1 MNTNTILLFLCVVL
15 WGISSFLNRLSVE
28 RMPPLLMQVI
38 VGSVFFFYIP
48 VALRLTGVNNP
59 LHYKWS
65 AYSIILTVIA
75 TLCSI
80 TANVILYTSLKGN
93 DQSGISTMMISVY
106 PVVTLLLSI
115 FILHQSFN
123 CWQFI
128 GVALILVGVFL
139 LQK

>member
-1 MNTNTILLFLCVVL
+1 MNNILILLCILL
-15 WGISSFLNRLSVE
+15 WGISAFLNRLSVE

-65 AYSIILTVIA
+65 AYSITLTAVA

-80 TANVILYTSLKGN
+80 TANVLLYTSLKGDN
-93 DQSGISTMMISVY
+93 QSGLSTMMISLY
-106 PVVTLLLSI
+106 PVVTLILSI
-115 FILHQSFN
+115 FILHQHFN
-123 CWQFI
+123 PWQ
-128 GVALILVGVFL
+128 LVGVVL
-139 LQK
+139 MLSGVYLMMK

>member
-1 MNTNTILLFLCVVL
+1 MNSNLLIFLCILL
-15 WGISSFLNRLSVE
+15 WGVSSFLNRLSVE

-65 AYSIILTVIA
+65 VYSVVLTAIA

-80 TANVILYTSLKGN
+80 SANILLYTSLKGSDN
-93 DQSGISTMMISVY
+93 SGSSTMMVALY
-106 PVVTLLLSI
+106 PIVTFILSI
-115 FILHQSFN
+115 FILHE
-123 CWQFI
+123 QFSMMKI
-128 GVALILVGVFL
+128 LGVIVMLVGAYIMTR
-139 LQK
+139 

>member
-1 MNTNTILLFLCVVL
+1 MNNILILLCILL

-48 VALRLTGVNNP
+48 VALRLTGINNP

-65 AYSIILTVIA
+65 AYSIALTAIA

-80 TANVILYTSLKGN
+80 TANVLLYTSLKGDN
-93 DQSGISTMMISVY
+93 QSGLSTMMISLY
-106 PVVTLLLSI
+106 PVVTLILSI
-115 FILHQSFN
+115 FILHQHFSP
-123 CWQFI
+123 WQLI
-128 GVALILVGVFL
+128 GVVLMLSGVYL
-139 LQK
+139 MMK

>member
-1 MNTNTILLFLCVVL
+1 MNNLLIVLCVIL
-15 WGISSFLNRLSVE
+15 WGVSSFLNRLSVE

-65 AYSIILTVIA
+65 AYSVVLTAIA

-80 TANVILYTSLKGN
+80 AANVLLYTSLKGN
-93 DQSGISTMMISVY
+93 NHAGSSTMMVSLY
-106 PVVTLLLSI
+106 PIVTFILSI
-115 FILHQSFN
+115 FILHEHFSVMKI
-123 CWQFI
+123 I
-128 GVALILVGVFL
+128 GVVVMMVGAYL
-139 LQK
+139 LSQ

>member
-1 MNTNTILLFLCVVL
+1 MNNLLIFLCILL

-65 AYSIILTVIA
+65 AYSVVLTAIA

-80 TANVILYTSLKGN
+80 SANVLLYTSLKGSN
-93 DQSGISTMMISVY
+93 SSGSSTMMISLY
-106 PVVTLLLSI
+106 PIVTFILSI
-115 FILHQSFN
+115 FILHE
-123 CWQFI
+123 QFSMMKII
-128 GVALILVGVFL
+128 GVIVMLAGAYMMTR
-139 LQK
+139 